1 MFAHQ
6 IRPTEVS
13 LVLYIVE
20 EIARDADFRA
30 ANAEKLM
37 ELAESRL
44 ARYSHHDPGNRAK
57 AWSAWPPERNGC
69 STACSKRKGVLYRTS
84 LRGTAGEERDHM
96 KTILRRSIATLLA
109 AAMLVAV
116 AGCAG
121 QPLSTRE
128 KGTLIGG
135 VGGAGAGALIGSM
148 VGHPGAGAAIGGI
161 GGAAAGYGIGNN
173 MQNEQNERYR
183 RYGE

>member
-30 ANAEKLM
+30 ASPEKSN
-37 ELAESRL
+37 ELARSPL
-44 ARYSHHDPGNRAK
+44 ARYSHNDPGDQASLVRTATGEKRLFDSLLETERRAL
-57 AWSAWPPERNGC
+57 P
-69 STACSKRKGVLYRTS
+69 YR
-84 LRGTAGEERDHM
+84 LRGTPGEERDHM
-96 KTILRRSIATLLA
+96 KTTLKRSITALLA
-109 AAMLVAV
+109 AAMLTAV

>member
-30 ANAEKLM
+30 ASAEKSN
-37 ELAESRL
+37 ELARSPL
-44 ARYSHHDPGNRAK
+44 ARYSQNDPGDQASLVGTATGEKRLFDSLLETERRAL
-57 AWSAWPPERNGC
+57 P
-69 STACSKRKGVLYRTS
+69 YR
-84 LRGTAGEERDHM
+84 LRGTPGEERDHM
-96 KTILRRSIATLLA
+96 KTTLKRSITALLA
-109 AAMLVAV
+109 AAMLTAV